1 VKQSLKLLL
10 LAASTLVLSACS
22 VFGNDKDESLEP
34 VELVDITQSIKVR
47 RMWSADLGGDA
58 EDLRVALR
66 PVGDGARIYAA
77 SVDGIVSA
85 FDPESGDR
93 TWRTDLGIEISAGP
107 GVGEGVVA
115 VAGADGYVVAL
126 NSADGSERWRTNIGG
141 ESLAK
146 PLITDG
152 AVIVQTVD
160 NRLRALQ
167 LFDGSERWVV
177 LQSMPALTVRG
188 SASPAISGT
197 DVVAGFDNGYLLSV
211 DTATGDVNWQ
221 ALLAPPSGRSDLER
235 LSDID
240 GNIAVVGQDIYAAGY
255 QGRVGSL
262 AAESGQI
269 LWAVDLS
276 TYVGV
281 AVDWTALYT
290 TQEDG
295 TVLSMDRRNGA
306 EAWRQESLLRR
317 DPTLPVPFNT
327 TVVVGDFEG
336 YLHFFNTLDGE
347 AAARVKLGG
356 SAITTSPVVVANR
369 LYVQTDGGTLAAY
382 RIEEPERP
390 PERAP
395 DIAEDEGA

>member
-1 VKQSLKLLL
+1 MKQPLKWLFVAVSSL
-10 LAASTLVLSACS
+10 ALSACS
-22 VFGNDKDESLEP
+22 IFGDDKDESLEP
-34 VELVDITQSIKVR
+34 VELVKFDESIKVR
-47 RMWSADLGGDA
+47 RMWSAKLGGDS
-58 EDLRVALR
+58 EFLRMALR

-77 SVDGIVSA
+77 SRDGSVSA

-93 TWRTDLGIEISAGP
+93 AWRIELDMELSAGP
-107 GVGEGVVA
+107 GVGDGVVA
-115 VAGADGYVVAL
+115 VVGSDGFVVAL
-126 NSADGSERWRTNIGG
+126 NAADGTERWRANIGG

-146 PLITDG
+146 PLIADG
-152 AVIVQTVD
+152 ALIVQTVD

-177 LQSMPALTVRG
+177 LQSVPALTMRG
-188 SASPAISGT
+188 TASPAISGQ
-197 DVVAGFDNGYLLSV
+197 DVIAGFDNGYVLAVNTS
-211 DTATGDVNWQ
+211 TGDVSWE
-221 ALLAPPSGRSDLER
+221 AHLAPPKGRSDLER
-235 LSDID
+235 LSDVD

-269 LWAVDLS
+269 LWAVDMS

-281 AVDWTALYT
+281 AVDWNSLYT
-290 TQEDG
+290 TQDDG
-295 TVLSMDRRNGA
+295 TVISMDRRNGA

-347 AAARVKLGG
+347 PAARVKLGG
-356 SAITTSPVVVANR
+356 EAITTSPLVVANR
-369 LYVQTDGGTLAAY
+369 LYVQSDSGTLAAY
-382 RIEEPERP
+382 KIDEPERP
-390 PERAP
+390 PQRAP
-395 DIAEDEGA
+395 DVAEDEGA